1 MDESHEHLLL
11 GSGPLEPRLRALD
24 QVLQGPDAGARL
36 EAALPD
42 LLREGEEG
50 LLLRA
55 AEGLAQHVGRDG
67 AARRVL
73 EVLARRSGG
82 TRAAALR
89 ALRGPGGRPG
99 AAQPG

>member
-1 MDESHEHLLL
+1 MDESHELLL
-11 GSGPLEPRLRALD
+11 GSGPLEARLRALD
-24 QVLQGPDAGARL
+24 QVLQGPGAGARL

-55 AEGLAQHVGRDG
+55 AEGLAPHATGDG

-73 EVLARRSGG
+73 EVLARRPGG

-89 ALRGPGGRPG
+89 ALRGPSGGAG